1 MMVWAVIKIVDA
13 GGADK
18 IVGCM
23 VGPFKTEHA
32 AMIYAEK
39 AVRYSLGYEKWIVKE
54 LQPPS
59 DL

>member
-1 MMVWAVIKIVDA
+1 MVWAVIKIVDA
-13 GGADK
+13 GAGK

-23 VGPFKTEHA
+23 VGPFETERA
-32 AMIYAEK
+32 AEEYAEK
-39 AVRYSLGYEKWIVKE
+39 AGRYSLGYEKWIAKE